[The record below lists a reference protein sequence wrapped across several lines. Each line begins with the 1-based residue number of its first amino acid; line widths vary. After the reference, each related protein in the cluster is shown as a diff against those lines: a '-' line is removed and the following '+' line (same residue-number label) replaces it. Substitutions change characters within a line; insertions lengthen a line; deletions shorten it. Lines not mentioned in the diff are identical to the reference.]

1 MEGNFVPL
9 QVFFVKSA
17 VEFREDSLLG
27 LIR

>member
-1 MEGNFVPL
+1 MEGTFVPL

-17 VEFREDSLLG
+17 AVFREDSLLG